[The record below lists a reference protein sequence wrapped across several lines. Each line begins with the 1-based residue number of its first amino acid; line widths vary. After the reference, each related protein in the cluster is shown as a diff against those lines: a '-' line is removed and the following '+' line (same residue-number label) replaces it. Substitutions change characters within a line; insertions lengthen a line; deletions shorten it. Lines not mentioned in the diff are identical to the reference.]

1 MVLKRRVLHQRL
13 LIRGGTVVSMDPA
26 IGILPQGDV
35 LVAGDTIARVAPR
48 IDAAEARVID
58 ARNAIVSP
66 GFVDTHRHVW
76 QTQLRTSATDW
87 SLFDYFCRMRSI
99 FGSFYSPEDAY
110 LGNYVGALEALHAG
124 ITTVVDH
131 SHIMNSPEHAD
142 EAVRGL
148 REAGIRGTFCYGLY
162 PNPSYGASVAPSL
175 DPGFRL
181 ADAKRV
187 RARHFTSDD
196 ALLAF
201 GLAPTE
207 VTATP
212 YATTCLEIA
221 LGRELGARHIS
232 CHVAMG
238 AYDTGARLVARLGR
252 DRLLGPDL
260 VLVHG
265 AALTEEELAMIA
277 DAGAA
282 ISSTPET
289 ELQMAMGHPV
299 AVRADEKG
307 AAASLGIDIVSNY
320 SGDMFAQMRLLLQ
333 AQRGLENAA
342 LAAPPRRIRYRAE
355 DVLRLATLGGARALG
370 MDGRIGS
377 LTPGKRADLVVTRCE
392 AINLVPVHDPVGALV
407 LNANAFNVDTV
418 LVDGRFVKEG
428 GELVGVDWPAL
439 AERLRR
445 SAERIVTRSRAIP
458 VAAIEEIAAPLM
470 LR

>member
-1 MVLKRRVLHQRL
+1 MSEQRL
-13 LIRGGTVVSMDPA
+13 LVRGGTVVSMDPA

-35 LVAGDTIARVAPR
+35 LIAGDTIVEVAPR
-48 IDAAEARVID
+48 IAAGDAEVID
-58 ARNAIVSP
+58 ARHAIVSP

-76 QTQLRTSATDW
+76 QTQLRTCATDW

-124 ITTVVDH
+124 ITTLVDH
-131 SHIMNSPEHAD
+131 SHIMNTPEHAD
-142 EAVRGL
+142 EAIRGL
-148 REAGIRGTFCYGLY
+148 VESGIRGTFCYGLF
-162 PNPSYGASVAPSL
+162 PNPDYGSGASFSL

-181 ADAKRV
+181 ADARRV
-187 RARHFTSDD
+187 RACHFASDD
-196 ALLAF
+196 GLLSF

-212 YATTCLEIA
+212 YQVTCREIA

-238 AYDTGARLVARLGR
+238 AYDGGTRLVARLGR
-252 DRLLGPDL
+252 DRVLGPDL

-265 AALTEEELAMIA
+265 AALTDEELGMIA

-299 AVRADEKG
+299 AVRAGEKG
-307 AAASLGIDIVSNY
+307 ALASLGIDIVSNY

-333 AQRGLENAA
+333 AQRGLENGR
-342 LAAPPRRIRYRAE
+342 LTAPPRRIRYRAE
-355 DVLRLATLGGARALG
+355 EVLRLATLGGARALG
-370 MDGRIGS
+370 LDGCIGS
-377 LTPGKRADLVVTRCE
+377 LTPGKRADVVVTRCD
-392 AINLVPVHDPVGALV
+392 AINLVPVHDPMGALV
-407 LNANAFNVDTV
+407 MNANAFNVDSV
-418 LVDGRFVKEG
+418 LVNGRPVKRDGQ
-428 GELVGVDWPAL
+428 LVGVDWPAL
-439 AERLRR
+439 AARLRR
-445 SAERIVTRSRAIP
+445 SAERIVTQARAIP
-458 VAAIEEIAAPLM
+458 VTAVEELAAPLM
-470 LR
+470 LREG